1 MKTYASVV
9 ARFPIIT
16 YIAAGIFGISIAIG
30 LAYTVVTW
38 AYLNGSVGFEGAI
51 TTLAEF
57 DDIVDYGTVAANLM
71 VTVTLIVVLY
81 RFTALAAGTAHF
93 TGKFT
98 PYMAIVGS
106 LVPIM
111 SLFWPL
117 RMYRA
122 LIAETA
128 ESGRADL
135 VKLSLQ
141 FWIPWA
147 GSGLISAQAFRMET
161 SLMLAGDAFD
171 IGTFVVVLVAWLFSD
186 ILLLVAVLRARVFF
200 AKLAPALDAA

>member
-1 MKTYASVV
+1 MKTYDSVV

-30 LAYTVVTW
+30 SAYTVVTW

-81 RFTALAAGTAHF
+81 RFTALAASTAHF

>member
-1 MKTYASVV
+1 MCCVRCAIF
-9 ARFPIIT
+9 RG
-16 YIAAGIFGISIAIG
+16 AAGGTAHSFRRGWGAVR
-30 LAYTVVTW
+30 VVLETQ
-38 AYLNGSVGFEGAI
+38 VP
-51 TTLAEF
+51 
-57 DDIVDYGTVAANLM
+57 
-71 VTVTLIVVLY
+71 VTLIVVLY

>member
-1 MKTYASVV
+1 MKTYTSVV
-9 ARFPIIT
+9 ERYPIIAF
-16 YIAAGIFGISIAIG
+16 IAAGVFGISVVVGTI
-30 LAYTVVTW
+30 YTVVTW
-38 AYLNGSVGFEGAI
+38 AYLNGSTGFDDAI
-51 TTLAEF
+51 TMLAEF
-57 DDIVDYGTVAANLM
+57 DDVIDYGTVAANLL

-81 RFTALAAGTAHF
+81 RFTSLAAGSTQF
-93 TGKFT
+93 TGKHT

-106 LVPIM
+106 LVPIL

-122 LIAETA
+122 LINETA
-128 ESGRADL
+128 ESGRADMI
-135 VKLSLQ
+135 KLSLQ

-161 SLMLAGDAFD
+161 TLRLAGEAFD

-186 ILLLVAVLRARVFF
+186 ILTLVAVLRARVFF
-200 AKLAPALDAA
+200 AKLASALDAA